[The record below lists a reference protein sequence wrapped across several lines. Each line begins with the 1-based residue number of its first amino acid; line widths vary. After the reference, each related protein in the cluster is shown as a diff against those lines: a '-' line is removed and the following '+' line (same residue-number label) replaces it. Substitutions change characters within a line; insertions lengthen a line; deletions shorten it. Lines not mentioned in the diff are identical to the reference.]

1 MSMHTSGRGVPTREE
16 VCFSTMLN
24 VTVKS
29 HRPYLRADA
38 SIQKLFVML
47 KMAPSAEAS
56 TSRPRL
62 DLALVLD
69 TSGSM
74 RERAPGLEAPPE
86 ESPPA
91 GLVDKLLHLVRP
103 GSSKL
108 DIATEAARRLLQS
121 PHLQTEDTVSIIQF
135 DDSSTVLA
143 TGRAGADRAQLLEAV
158 NRLQQFSGGTQMAL
172 GLQNAQRELTDAAD
186 ATRTVF
192 LLTDGQ
198 AVDEEACRRAAADLA
213 QLRARIVALG
223 VGEEY
228 NEDLLADLCS
238 ATGGRPY
245 DFRDMTLLPRILEDE
260 LGSAIRQVVADVQV
274 TVKTVRD
281 VKLVSATRV
290 YPSLA
295 DLDPGQMPLRL
306 GSLEAGDH
314 TVFVLELDVPARPA
328 VRSRLA
334 QLGVTYLVPAQGYR
348 GEVPPVDL
356 VVEFTAEEAL
366 AASVDAEVMGYVQQ
380 RNVDNLVRQATA
392 QAGTN
397 PQQAAKT
404 LQVARSMTQ
413 RLGNRGMTVAL
424 ARAEEEL
431 HGNGTISV
439 GTRKTIKVGARTQT
453 MKVDSPDATPQNVPS
468 QDEIR
473 RLTGA

>member
-1 MSMHTSGRGVPTREE
+1 
-16 VCFSTMLN
+16 
-24 VTVKS
+24 
-29 HRPYLRADA
+29 
-38 SIQKLFVML
+38 
-47 KMAPSAEAS
+47 
-56 TSRPRL
+56 
-62 DLALVLD
+62 
-69 TSGSM
+69 
-74 RERAPGLEAPPE
+74 
-86 ESPPA
+86 
-91 GLVDKLLHLVRP
+91 
-103 GSSKL
+103 
-108 DIATEAARRLLQS
+108 
-121 PHLQTEDTVSIIQF
+121 
-135 DDSSTVLA
+135 
-143 TGRAGADRAQLLEAV
+143 LLEAV

-198 AVDEEACRRAAADLA
+198 TVDEEACRRAAADLA

-392 QAGTN
+392 QAATN
-397 PQQAAKT
+397 PQQAART
-404 LQVARSMTQ
+404 LQVARGMTQ

-431 HGNGTISV
+431 RGSGTISV

>member
-1 MSMHTSGRGVPTREE
+1 MREIERGHPREHDGPGQGERAEGRRLHAPPGHPTRAGGLAHEGRRVVAGDHHE
-16 VCFSTMLN
+16 VGHQQQADGGGGRVRRQHEDHAGHGQPGLGRALHPGGCVGEPGRQAQQQRRQGPPHDGHPHARPTRGRRWQETCGCGWPARRAALPHGRAQRPARRAHPRGSPVSTMLN

-38 SIQKLFVML
+38 GLQKLFVML
-47 KMAPSAEAS
+47 KMAPSAEAA
-56 TSRPRL
+56 TARPRL

-108 DIATEAARRLLQS
+108 DVATEAARRLLQS
-121 PHLQTEDTVSIIQF
+121 PHLQPDETVSVIQF

-172 GLQNAQRELTDAAD
+172 GLQNAQRELSDAAD

-192 LLTDGQ
+192 LLTDGK
-198 AVDEEACRRAAADLA
+198 AVDEDACRRAADELA
-213 QLRARIVALG
+213 QTHARIVALG

-238 ATGGRPY
+238 VTGGRPY
-245 DFRDMTLLPRILEDE
+245 DFRDMSLLPKIVEDE
-260 LGSAIRQVVADVQV
+260 VGSAVRQVVDDVQV

-281 VKLVSATRV
+281 VKLVSAARV
-290 YPSLA
+290 YPSVA
-295 DLDPGQMPLRL
+295 GLDPK
-306 GSLEAGDH
+306 
-314 TVFVLELDVPARPA
+314 
-328 VRSRLA
+328 
-334 QLGVTYLVPAQGYR
+334 QLQ
-348 GEVPPVDL
+348 
-356 VVEFTAEEAL
+356 
-366 AASVDAEVMGYVQQ
+366 
-380 RNVDNLVRQATA
+380 
-392 QAGTN
+392 
-397 PQQAAKT
+397 
-404 LQVARSMTQ
+404 
-413 RLGNRGMTVAL
+413 
-424 ARAEEEL
+424 
-431 HGNGTISV
+431 
-439 GTRKTIKVGARTQT
+439 
-453 MKVDSPDATPQNVPS
+453 
-468 QDEIR
+468 
-473 RLTGA
+473 